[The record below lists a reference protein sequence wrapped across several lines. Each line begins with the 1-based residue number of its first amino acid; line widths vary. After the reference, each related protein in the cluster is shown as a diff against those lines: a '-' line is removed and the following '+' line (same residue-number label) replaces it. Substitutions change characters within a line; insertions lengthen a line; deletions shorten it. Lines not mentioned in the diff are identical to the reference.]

1 MKIPK
6 ILLSGSTKTH
16 NYVDAVEKLGGIA
29 VAQYLPE
36 YDSSCD
42 GLILCGGSDIS
53 PNYYGE
59 ELNGSVNIDD
69 ARDKAEMN
77 LIRQFVEA
85 GKPILGICRGCQI
98 LNVYFGGSLYQH
110 IDNAREHASN
120 ADYDLIHPVTA
131 EKGSVPARLYGTDFV
146 VNSYHHQAVKKL
158 GDGFR
163 ITMVSGPERIV
174 EAIEHETLPI
184 FAVQWHPERMCFA
197 HKRKDTVDGSEIFKH
212 FLSLCRQETRI

>member
-1 MKIPK
+1 MKMPK
-6 ILLSGSTKTH
+6 LLLSSAVKNQ

-36 YDSSCD
+36 YDSTCD

-53 PNYYGE
+53 PGYYGE
-59 ELNGSVNIDD
+59 EINGSVNIDD
-69 ARDKAEMN
+69 ARDKAEME
-77 LIRQFVEA
+77 LIRKFVEA

-120 ADYDLIHPVTA
+120 ADYDLIHLATA
-131 EKGSVPARLYGTDFV
+131 VRGSLLHRLYGEAFV

-158 GDGFR
+158 GDGFQ
-163 ITMVSGPERIV
+163 ITMTSGPEQIV
-174 EAIEHETLPI
+174 EAIEHETLSI

-197 HKRKDTVDGSEIFKH
+197 KKREDTVDGSEIFRH
-212 FLSLCRQETRI
+212 FLSTCG

>member
-1 MKIPK
+1 MKMPK
-6 ILLSGSTKTH
+6 ILLSTAVKNQ

-29 VAQYLPE
+29 VAQYLPA
-36 YDSSCD
+36 YDSTCD

-53 PNYYGE
+53 PDYYGE
-59 ELNGSVNIDD
+59 EINGSVNIDD
-69 ARDKAEMN
+69 ARDKAEME

-110 IDNAREHASN
+110 ITNAKDHASN

-131 EKGSVPARLYGTDFV
+131 VQGSLLGCLYGTEFT
-146 VNSYHHQAVKKL
+146 VNSYHHQAVKIL
-158 GDGFR
+158 GKGFR
-163 ITMVSGPERIV
+163 ITMTSGPEQIV

-197 HKRKDTVDGSEIFKH
+197 NKREDTVDGAEIFKY
-212 FLSLCRQETRI
+212 FLSLFG